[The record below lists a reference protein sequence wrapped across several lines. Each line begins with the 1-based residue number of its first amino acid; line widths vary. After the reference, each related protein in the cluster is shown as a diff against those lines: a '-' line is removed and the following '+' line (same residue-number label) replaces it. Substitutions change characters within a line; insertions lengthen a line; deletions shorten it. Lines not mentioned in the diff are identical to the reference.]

1 MLSGR
6 GPKNNEIFCSCFSG
20 RGGVQLSAQDSSLA
34 TVILKG
40 LAVFSHKSGII
51 EISETDLPCKVV
63 QVACASSFSSFY
75 VIFTR
80 FVLGCWEQCRRVLRK
95 VQKHD
100 LCLRVAITPIR
111 NLFTS
116 SHRKK
121 CVFIALYE
129 AAERTRKYH
138 IFELHAH
145 VR

>member
-6 GPKNNEIFCSCFSG
+6 GPKNNAIFCSCFSG

-80 FVLGCWEQCRRVLRK
+80 FVLGCWE
-95 VQKHD
+95 
-100 LCLRVAITPIR
+100 
-111 NLFTS
+111 
-116 SHRKK
+116 
-121 CVFIALYE
+121 
-129 AAERTRKYH
+129 
-138 IFELHAH
+138 
-145 VR
+145 